1 MIFSSVLFLA
11 VSALFANVGLAQV
24 AGTHTDLPRWCGKA
38 YEPGSPSFDPT
49 GESIPPPASPS
60 QLLYVQVEPRYSI
73 YVGSEITGSFIVD
86 ATLSKYFGSK
96 YESLING
103 IPKLQELLFSI
114 YVKGSVLP
122 LVVNSVQVNSTDNL
136 FDFPLH
142 LLGSPQLEPY
152 SITLSGVSLDG
163 LQKFSATTE
172 IFYLPEKS
180 TGSVTKIDNLNG
192 GLLFRGAGTNNEF
205 QSVLPYGFYGDYS
218 GYFEVNN
225 SNVQA
230 YYDQGFNVVHLVTS
244 FVDGPLAPT
253 LDYLD
258 EIGLKFIYDMRGSF
272 MNLTSVAYQVP
283 LVKDY
288 DSFLIYYTGDEPDG
302 WEYALNSTTLAY
314 NLITSLDKYHPVSLV
329 LNCQDFYYEDYAA
342 GADIVLQ
349 DTYPIGINATYSIPF
364 DTYCNFTHGDCGCDN
379 CVGSLFDVSNRLDDL
394 ATYQEWLGEWRKPL
408 WSVLQAFDGEGYW
421 QRLPTDLETW
431 VMALLSFNHGA
442 KGITSWIYPSTN
454 ALDAAHGAI
463 AKVVTKAPVEGFLT
477 GAQPV
482 KVNVE
487 GLESLDIAYWSVGS
501 QIMAIVASA
510 SYVDLRVDVT
520 VELPFAVRAIESSPW
535 GNVTWELVNG
545 NLHTQGLA
553 ALATSIIILQT

>member
-1 MIFSSVLFLA
+1 MKQ
-11 VSALFANVGLAQV
+11 GLSISLLKFIPSINKGASK
-24 AGTHTDLPRWCGKA
+24 L
-38 YEPGSPSFDPT
+38 YFYSSPSFDPT
-49 GESIPPPASPS
+49 GESTPPPASPS
-60 QLLYVQVEPRYSI
+60 QLLYVRVEPRYSI
-73 YVGSEITGSFIVD
+73 YLGSETTGSFVVD

-96 YESLING
+96 YQALING
-103 IPKLQELLFSI
+103 VPKIQQLLISI
-114 YVKGSVLP
+114 YVQGSIFP
-122 LVVNSVQVNSTDNL
+122 LVINEVQVNSTDNL

-142 LLGSPQLEPY
+142 LLGNSRMEPY
-152 SITLSGVSLDG
+152 SITLYGVSLDG
-163 LQKFSATTE
+163 LQKFSAKTE
-172 IFYLPEKS
+172 VFYLPEKS

-192 GLLFRGAGTNNEF
+192 GLLFRGAGTKNTF
-205 QSVLPYGFYGDYS
+205 QPVLPYGIYGDYS

-258 EIGLKFIYDMRGSF
+258 DIGLKFIYDMRGSF
-272 MNLTSVAYQVP
+272 MNLTSVAYQIP

-288 DSFLIYYTGDEPDG
+288 DSFLMYYTGDEPDG

-314 NLITSLDKYHPVSLV
+314 NLITSMDKYHPVSLV
-329 LNCQDFYYEDYAA
+329 LNCQDFYYGDYAA
-342 GADIVLQ
+342 GADIILQ

-364 DTYCNFTHGDCGCDN
+364 KTYCNFTHGDCGCDN

-394 ATYQEWLGEWRKPL
+394 STYQQWLGEWRKPL

-421 QRLPTDLETW
+421 QRLPTDMETW

-442 KGITSWIYPSTN
+442 KGITSWIYPSTDE
-454 ALDAAHGAI
+454 LDAAHGAI
-463 AKVVTKAPVEGFLT
+463 AKVVTVAPVQNFLT

-482 KVNVE
+482 KIVVE
-487 GLESLDIAYWSVGS
+487 GLEMLDVAYWRAGS
-501 QIMAIVASA
+501 QVMVVVSSA
-510 SYVDLRVDVT
+510 SYVDVKEDVI
-520 VELPFAVRAIESSPW
+520 VNLPIAVHGIDSTPW

-545 NLHTQGLA
+545 NLLARGLT
-553 ALATSIIILQT
+553 ALATSIIVLHE